1 MEKATLLKIIAEKND
16 RFSIVF
22 LTAMEKQTHTKKHV
36 GSSIMMIVCIVGQ
49 NFDCN
54 FICTLIETMK
64 LLISK

>member
-49 NFDCN
+49 NFVA
-54 FICTLIETMK
+54 
-64 LLISK
+64 ISFVL